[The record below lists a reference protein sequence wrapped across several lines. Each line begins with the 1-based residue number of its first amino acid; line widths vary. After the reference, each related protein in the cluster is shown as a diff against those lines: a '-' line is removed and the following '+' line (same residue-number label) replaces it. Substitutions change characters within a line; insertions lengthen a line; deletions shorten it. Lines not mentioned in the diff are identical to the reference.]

1 MNIIPMLLFIT
12 VMTVTPGPNNMII
25 TSSGTMYGYR
35 KTSPFIFGVTVGL
48 ITQLLLTSA
57 GLGLLF
63 SRFPIIEKILKITG
77 FLYISWLAFKIAT
90 VKNSFTDSSSE
101 RAPGFIKGL
110 LFQYLNPKAY
120 LMSITTISLYTLQGE
135 RYLWS
140 VSIIILAYL
149 LIAPISTSVWALFG
163 VGIKKV
169 MINRSIKW
177 VQYGLGVI
185 TLLSALSLFYK

>member
-1 MNIIPMLLFIT
+1 MLLFVT

-35 KTSPFIFGVTVGL
+35 RTYPFILGVTVGL
-48 ITQLLLTSA
+48 ISQLLLTST

-63 SRFPIIEKILKITG
+63 TQFPIIENVLKVIG
-77 FLYISWLAFKIAT
+77 FLYISWLGFKIAT
-90 VKNSFTDSSSE
+90 ANNSFTNNKGES
-101 RAPGFIKGL
+101 APGFLKGL

-135 RYLWS
+135 RYIWS
-140 VSIIILAYL
+140 VTVIILSYL
-149 LIAPISTSVWALFG
+149 VIAPLSTSVWALFG
-163 VGIKKV
+163 VGIKRL
-169 MINRSIKW
+169 MLNRNIKW
-177 VQYGLGVI
+177 LQYGLGVI